1 MSPLPSPFPRSPTSR
16 SSLTPVEPAR
26 DADVVAL
33 PTEDMIMANVQGGE
47 VDGNKANDSEE
58 GLAVGGVART
68 QEEVDEVA
76 EAMYRK
82 YSPRKKTLIVA
93 IVA

>member
-1 MSPLPSPFPRSPTSR
+1 
-16 SSLTPVEPAR
+16 
-26 DADVVAL
+26 
-33 PTEDMIMANVQGGE
+33 MANVQGGE

-58 GLAVGGVART
+58 GLAVGGVARA